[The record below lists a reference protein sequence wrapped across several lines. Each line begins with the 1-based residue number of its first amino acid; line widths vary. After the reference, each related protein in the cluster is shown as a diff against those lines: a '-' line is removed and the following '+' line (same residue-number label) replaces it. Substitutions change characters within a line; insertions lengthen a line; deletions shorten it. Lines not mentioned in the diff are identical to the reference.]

1 MDEEF
6 SGMAFD
12 IQPGPYIL
20 LQVADT
26 GCGIPHHVF
35 DRIFDPF
42 FTTKESGKDTDLGL
56 SVQDLPARRTAGLR

>member
-20 LQVADT
+20 LQVR
-26 GCGIPHHVF
+26 F
-35 DRIFDPF
+35 DEGED
-42 FTTKESGKDTDLGL
+42 GL
-56 SVQDLPARRTAGLR
+56 TAVLPTLLNSDFPSIAFALC